1 MLGAP
6 EACFVVMLN
15 NMKASFSFGRCH
27 LQILRSLY
35 EGQRDEEEH
44 APLLLG
50 GGDDNSC
57 NVIDDGIM
65 GGEYNSSIPDIID
78 APPTQY
84 IVKGKKS
91 GTILEEDTSRLK
103 IVQNHDHDV
112 VGNDN
117 VSFDER
123 PVKSEVW
130 DLIELFLQHRMDY
143 RPHRQRQLHWSKIS
157 TEAKSRLG
165 HLLSTEE
172 EEGIRQLQTKNRTLV
187 TTPRTPMFTVIGRGS
202 ATPHQSS
209 LTPQSSNRNN
219 PSKTSQ
225 SSDRDIIASC
235 SAIPSWNFINHMVQ
249 RRSRLCTQSCQ
260 SFRSMPFL
268 DELQIEA
275 NMRCKTL
282 GKALVD
288 LKMGKRKNKRENKRE
303 RVEVVD
309 GLMAAGHNDGKR
321 RKFETKHPV
330 TSSLFL
336 QLCSDKYVITDQSSA
351 DDYDEDCIVEMKM
364 KFQLWTSLLSSLKEI
379 VD

>member
-1 MLGAP
+1 M
-6 EACFVVMLN
+6 E
-15 NMKASFSFGRCH
+15 ASFSFGRCH

-57 NVIDDGIM
+57 NVIGIM
-65 GGEYNSSIPDIID
+65 GGESNSSIPDIID
-78 APPTQY
+78 APPTQD

-91 GTILEEDTSRLK
+91 GTILEENTNTA
-103 IVQNHDHDV
+103 QNHDHDA

-143 RPHRQRQLHWSKIS
+143 HPHRQRQLHWSKIS
-157 TEAKSRLG
+157 TEAKSRLD

-172 EEGIRQLQTKNRTLV
+172 EEGIRKLQTNNRTLV
-187 TTPRTPMFTVIGRGS
+187 TTPRTPMFTVIRGS
-202 ATPHQSS
+202 TTPHQSS

-219 PSKTSQ
+219 PPKTSQ
-225 SSDRDIIASC
+225 SSDRDVIASC

-288 LKMGKRKNKRENKRE
+288 LKMGKRKNKRE

-336 QLCSDKYVITDQSSA
+336 QLRSDKYVISDQSSA
-351 DDYDEDCIVEMKM
+351 DDNDEDCIVEMKM

>member
-1 MLGAP
+1 M
-6 EACFVVMLN
+6 E
-15 NMKASFSFGRCH
+15 ASFSFGRCH

-65 GGEYNSSIPDIID
+65 GGESNSSIPDIFD
-78 APPTQY
+78 APPTQD

-91 GTILEEDTSRLK
+91 GTILEDDKNRVK

-112 VGNDN
+112 VGNDD
-117 VSFDER
+117 VSFEER

-143 RPHRQRQLHWSKIS
+143 RPHKQRQLHWSKIS
-157 TEAKSRLG
+157 TEAKSRSD

-172 EEGIRQLQTKNRTLV
+172 EEGIRQLQTNNRTSV
-187 TTPRTPMFTVIGRGS
+187 TTPRTPMFTVIRGS
-202 ATPHQSS
+202 TTPHQSS

-219 PSKTSQ
+219 NPSKTSQ
-225 SSDRDIIASC
+225 SSDRDVIASC

-288 LKMGKRKNKRENKRE
+288 LKMGKRKNKRE

-309 GLMAAGHNDGKR
+309 GLMAVGHNDGKR

-336 QLCSDKYVITDQSSA
+336 QLCSDKYVISDQSSA